1 MNYDVYHFSFKE
13 WMECMLLST
22 VITGVITWLLYR
34 TLWGAVLI
42 IAVLPYVCIQ
52 KKRAACKRRKQL
64 LLTEFKVSMQCV
76 ITSLR
81 AGYSMENAWREAE
94 KEAISLLG
102 EKAMMVQE
110 LRQMNGAV
118 RMNKALEVE
127 LQAFAVR
134 SGCEDIQDFAEV
146 FIFAKR
152 SGGNFPG
159 IIRRTVEKIS
169 EKVEVEQEIETLI
182 AGKMM
187 ELKIMN
193 LVPVFI
199 LCYLNV
205 TSPTYLQALYGNLF
219 GRCFMTAGL
228 IVYVTAVELGRKIM
242 NIEV

>member
-1 MNYDVYHFSFKE
+1 
-13 WMECMLLST
+13 
-22 VITGVITWLLYR
+22 
-34 TLWGAVLI
+34 
-42 IAVLPYVCIQ
+42 
-52 KKRAACKRRKQL
+52 
-64 LLTEFKVSMQCV
+64 
-76 ITSLR
+76 
-81 AGYSMENAWREAE
+81 
-94 KEAISLLG
+94 
-102 EKAMMVQE
+102 
-110 LRQMNGAV
+110 
-118 RMNKALEVE
+118 MNKALEVE

-228 IVYVTAVELGRKIM
+228 IVYVAAVELGRKIM

>member
-1 MNYDVYHFSFKE
+1 
-13 WMECMLLST
+13 MECMLLST

-146 FIFAKR
+146 
-152 SGGNFPG
+152 SLH
-159 IIRRTVEKIS
+159 S
-169 EKVEVEQEIETLI
+169 
-182 AGKMM
+182 
-187 ELKIMN
+187 
-193 LVPVFI
+193 
-199 LCYLNV
+199 
-205 TSPTYLQALYGNLF
+205 QASF
-219 GRCFMTAGL
+219 TRITP
-228 IVYVTAVELGRKIM
+228 
-242 NIEV
+242 